1 MMMMPSKA
9 VGAAAETVTA
19 LVLYAVQV
27 AQVVLAVAVVVVAA
41 VAGGRVATLAMRAE
55 NADYSNRNVGVD
67 DDEDVYCEVD

>member
-27 AQVVLAVAVVVVAA
+27 AQVVLAVDVAVAA

-55 NADYSNRNVGVD
+55 NADYNNRNVGVD
-67 DDEDVYCEVD
+67 DGDVYYEVD